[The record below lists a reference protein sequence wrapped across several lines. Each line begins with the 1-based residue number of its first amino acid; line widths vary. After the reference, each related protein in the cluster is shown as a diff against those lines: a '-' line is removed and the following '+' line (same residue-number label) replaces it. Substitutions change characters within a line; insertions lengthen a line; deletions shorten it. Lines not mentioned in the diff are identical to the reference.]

1 MPVFTL
7 ARPALVRGSEANV
20 RSVNAGYGPRT
31 TSRLQIALFARV
43 GGQGVFNG
51 IPPLANLLSIRDILY
66 HCRVNRESFRFFKNP
81 SRSLCIYLKR
91 QFIVVPFHPRPGK
104 GFSLFRSRR

>member
-51 IPPLANLLSIRDILY
+51 IPPLANLSLHPS
-66 HCRVNRESFRFFKNP
+66 VSFIIAVLIGNLLDFSKIP
-81 SRSLCIYLKR
+81 LAHYV
-91 QFIVVPFHPRPGK
+91 FI
-104 GFSLFRSRR
+104 